1 MEMRFF
7 NNVKIWINN
16 RYAVKIIFFISI
28 IISLSCLIYIP
39 SLKNGTTNWDDQEFF
54 LNSSAVKEANLSS
67 IFTESNGGNYY
78 PITILSMALDHKL
91 CQSSSFCFHMNSFL
105 LHTSNSILI
114 FMLIIMLLDSSFF
127 FILKNK
133 SENNVLS
140 IAFLTSLIFTLHPMN
155 VEAIAWI
162 SALNHPLGALFQ
174 ILSLITY
181 IQYLKINK
189 SKWYFLTYLFFI
201 LAIFSKSGAIILPL
215 LFLGLDYL
223 SCKNLLTTKLDFK
236 KKWQKKIIEKFF
248 FIPPVLFVF
257 WLTTLSRK
265 IIDGP
270 TPEIFLMSLYER
282 LRWASQGIVFYISH
296 IIVPRNLSAYYDIR
310 QVSIDYFDW
319 ILSLLFIYF
328 IYLKRKNPLVTVGF
342 IFFII
347 NILPALKIIPFGE
360 YSIFNDRYTY
370 FSSVG
375 LFMTFF
381 AGILFN
387 DKKIKWIKI
396 LVGGILVSA
405 TISYSFLAKQRVA
418 VWTNSEKMW
427 LDVLNVYPKTSM
439 ALNNL
444 GRVYLER
451 NELELAR
458 IQFLKALEDRPD
470 LALAY
475 YNLGLV
481 AKGQNDIKAA
491 LEYYHHAIALKPNY
505 PEAFNNLGSLQS
517 NLTEAVFSF
526 RQAILIGADF
536 PEVYYNLSLTYYRL
550 KQYKEALLVLNIMHK
565 KWPHENRGQ
574 RLEQEIQKNIP

>member
-1 MEMRFF
+1 
-7 NNVKIWINN
+7 
-16 RYAVKIIFFISI
+16 
-28 IISLSCLIYIP
+28 
-39 SLKNGTTNWDDQEFF
+39 
-54 LNSSAVKEANLSS
+54 
-67 IFTESNGGNYY
+67 
-78 PITILSMALDHKL
+78 
-91 CQSSSFCFHMNSFL
+91 
-105 LHTSNSILI
+105 
-114 FMLIIMLLDSSFF
+114 
-127 FILKNK
+127 
-133 SENNVLS
+133 
-140 IAFLTSLIFTLHPMN
+140 
-155 VEAIAWI
+155 
-162 SALNHPLGALFQ
+162 
-174 ILSLITY
+174 
-181 IQYLKINK
+181 
-189 SKWYFLTYLFFI
+189 
-201 LAIFSKSGAIILPL
+201 
-215 LFLGLDYL
+215 
-223 SCKNLLTTKLDFK
+223 
-236 KKWQKKIIEKFF
+236 
-248 FIPPVLFVF
+248 
-257 WLTTLSRK
+257 
-265 IIDGP
+265 
-270 TPEIFLMSLYER
+270 
-282 LRWASQGIVFYISH
+282 
-296 IIVPRNLSAYYDIR
+296 
-310 QVSIDYFDW
+310 
-319 ILSLLFIYF
+319 
-328 IYLKRKNPLVTVGF
+328 VGF